1 MAKYVVETVQI
12 IRRKYYVKVGDPTWA
27 HDGIVFNEL
36 EPFSSTYCNED
47 VINTTEVD
55 KFPHAREGDDVNA
68 AVMKFDY
75 ETREWETKAR
85 WDLA

>member
-1 MAKYVVETVQI
+1 MGKYVVETVQV
-12 IRRKYYVKVGDPTWA
+12 IRRKYYVKVEDPTWS
-27 HDGIVFNEL
+27 HDAIVFNEL
-36 EPFSSTYCNED
+36 EPFSSTCYSED

-55 KFPHAREGDDVNA
+55 KFPKASQDDDVNA
-68 AVMKFDY
+68 AVMKFNS